1 MATRT
6 VRSTGRPTAAVLAGA
21 ALLAAVLMA
30 CALAGSRTV
39 GAANT
44 ESTPTTVSI
53 PPAVHTDLKEA
64 QADLAKLD
72 TAIAREEKQQK
83 RPSPSSPPWRRRS
96 RTTPRPIQSGAQS
109 GPRVRKT
116 WRQRLR
122 GCSARHGQEYQSLAA
137 QVAAI
142 HEAFVQTLTAAGSAY
157 QAAEAATPMP

>member
-1 MATRT
+1 MATRS
-6 VRSTGRPTAAVLAGA
+6 VRSTERAAAVLAGA

-30 CALAGSRTV
+30 GALAGGRTV

-44 ESTPTTVSI
+44 ESTPTTVSV

-72 TAIAREEKQQK
+72 TAIAGEEKQQK
-83 RPSPSSPPWRRRS
+83 AAESELATLERAIKDRS
-96 RTTPRPIQSGAQS
+96 APDAARSTVGPSGADE
-109 GPRVRKT
+109 VAALIA
-116 WRQRLR
+116 RLF
-122 GCSARHGQEYQSLAA
+122 GAHGQEYQSLAA

-157 QAAEAATPMP
+157 QAAEAATPTP